1 MVRRFLSVLLLATM
15 GLSVAACG
23 GDETPVDDGVQR
35 PQTTYEH
42 KFLKY
47 MDGSLVP
54 EVGTW
59 SEWNLFPNSIW
70 GNRHRAQVSQ
80 SVVNFR
86 PSRQPFSFTEAHR
99 PTPPEWL
106 EHFGSTNTDA
116 FILVDNGAI
125 THEFYAVGMHPP
137 SGHLVSSALKS
148 WTSAV
153 VSRRLGRVMES
164 YIPALEVEFS
174 NTVFA
179 IHTVR
184 DLVDMRL
191 PTLWREVSEGP
202 GSETARLASYEGVEF
217 TGRCQMSF
225 FQTLENDPLLAAGD
239 WNDSSAST
247 LVMAYLGAK
256 LGDTSQREMFEYFFD
271 LIGLEHPSGMTMNE
285 CGEVAAEGLAW
296 MSLRDFAKLPY
307 AISRRGRI
315 AGRQVIEE
323 SYIDDIFAE
332 DAAKA
337 RAWKASVEA
346 RAYGIFDRYSNQWYV
361 VDSDIAF
368 GIGSGGQMFALNRA
382 NRKVAA
388 KFSTYE
394 VARDAALLRK
404 DVEFLLSLV
413 KSLESEEESEEA
425 ATDTD
430 AGEDEDSKSDATQD
444 DANDKDQRADEESEA
459 SDETSNG
466 DQDSLDDPDSAE
478 PETED
483 DAAKT
488 SDEAEGDADAVDPE
502 PQPSP
507 EDEATDAAS
516 ETVEEEA
523 PSADE

>member
-1 MVRRFLSVLLLATM
+1 
-15 GLSVAACG
+15 
-23 GDETPVDDGVQR
+23 
-35 PQTTYEH
+35 
-42 KFLKY
+42 

-70 GNRHRAQVSQ
+70 GNRHRAQVTHG
-80 SVVNFR
+80 VVNFR

-164 YIPALEVEFS
+164 YIPALDVEFS
-174 NTVFA
+174 NSVFA

-191 PTLWREVSEGP
+191 PTQWREVSEGP

-332 DAAKA
+332 DAAKS

-361 VDSDIAF
+361 VDNDIAF

-404 DVEFLLSLV
+404 DLEFLLSLV
-413 KSLESEEESEEA
+413 KSEESEEEGADEAGKEEDSSAEAEETGAETPDIATEASEE
-425 ATDTD
+425 D
-430 AGEDEDSKSDATQD
+430 SDANQDSTDEVDGEESGSQDEAVEKEGAVTGENDAPDPDPQD
-444 DANDKDQRADEESEA
+444 DASDVDSEA
-459 SDETSNG
+459 AKEGATSEDTADSDAVNE
-466 DQDSLDDPDSAE
+466 
-478 PETED
+478 
-483 DAAKT
+483 DAA
-488 SDEAEGDADAVDPE
+488 G
-502 PQPSP
+502 
-507 EDEATDAAS
+507 TD
-516 ETVEEEA
+516 
-523 PSADE
+523 D